1 MKANLISRHI
11 RVLLAALAV
20 ACLGAIAWGQEEA
33 FDAQEIFGGNAE
45 IESVNYEFETKDGKL
60 SRLIFK
66 DEVKIVSDKM
76 NATCNYLTYDVST
89 GRLVAVGNPVNIK
102 QQDVKARCGN
112 FEYFPK
118 EGKAVL
124 TGNPIVWQRSED
136 RDVESRGDVIK
147 IFQSESGDQRVLV
160 ESSKKSRL
168 TIRDLQS
175 ALNTAKPKDETPQSD
190 RPANFTMTTKA
201 PAQQAKPVATP
212 AAPVR
217 LDANSLDKIPEPNIE
232 E

>member
-66 DEVKIVSDKM
+66 DEVKIVSDRM
-76 NATCNYLTYDVST
+76 NATCNYLTYDIAT

-102 QQDVKARCGN
+102 QQDVRARCGN

-124 TGNPIVWQRSED
+124 TGNPIVWQRSES

-147 IFQSESGDQRVLV
+147 IFQSDTGDQRVLV

-175 ALNTAKPKDETPQSD
+175 ALDAGKPKDETPQSD
-190 RPANFTMTTKA
+190 RPANLIMTTKS
-201 PAQQAKPVATP
+201 PAQHAKPIGTP

>member
-1 MKANLISRHI
+1 MKYNPILRHI
-11 RVLLAALAV
+11 RLLAAALLL
-20 ACLGAIAWGQEEA
+20 ACLAASARGQEEA

-66 DEVKIVSDKM
+66 EQVKIISDKM
-76 NATCNYLTYDVST
+76 NATCNYLTYDIAT

-102 QQDVKARCGN
+102 QQDVRARCGN
-112 FEYFPK
+112 FEYYPK
-118 EGKAVL
+118 DGKAVL
-124 TGNPIVWQRSED
+124 TGNPIVWQRSEN

-175 ALNTAKPKDETPQSD
+175 ALNTGKPKDETPQSD

-201 PAQQAKPVATP
+201 PTPEAKPVAAP
-212 AAPVR
+212 AAPIR